1 MRGMSYMQ
9 RLEQRWDQRATGLE
23 PMTVEASID
32 IACSTQELWDFL
44 ITPESAIVTG
54 DGVVKAFRVP
64 GTPVGAVGDQH
75 CLMYEVDGRVSI
87 QMSEVVEAEP
97 PNRVVVRWPTVSPT
111 MLAISTLTPTP
122 TGTKYSSR
130 LGLQVPTGTG
140 KKVEPDIQLALAQ
153 SNVRLKACAEAG
165 THFSAPE
172 E

>member
-1 MRGMSYMQ
+1 MRDMSYIQ
-9 RLEQRWDQRATGLE
+9 RLEQRWDQRTTGLE

-44 ITPESAIVTG
+44 ITPESAVVTG

-64 GTPVGAVGDQH
+64 GTPVGAVGDQQ
-75 CLMYEVDGRVSI
+75 CLVYEVGGRLSI
-87 QMSEVVEAEP
+87 QMAEVVEADA

-111 MLAISTLTPTP
+111 MLAVSTLTPTA
-122 TGTKYSSR
+122 TGTKYTSR
-130 LGLQVPTGTG
+130 IGLQVANGTG
-140 KKVEPDIQLALAQ
+140 KKAEPDIQLALTQ
-153 SNVRLKACAEAG
+153 SNVRLKACVEAG